1 MKMFQNLVIAYNS
14 KFGVK
19 VLTCQSDNTGLQ
31 RHMLPN
37 ISPINSPSSD
47 VAPVQLAVS
56 MQS

>member
-1 MKMFQNLVIAYNS
+1 MFQNLVIAYNS